1 MNLAIRRQARILL
14 GEGSLQVKIRVL
26 VANQPRLIRELVLE
40 TIADQPD
47 IEIVGTVQEH
57 SELADVVEKTRPDY
71 LIIALEQTQDH
82 LAYCGF
88 LLGRYPQMR
97 ILAVSAQGGDSLCYW
112 VHQEIRTRVVETSQ
126 AGLINVL
133 SEAPESLAFFTPA
146 AKLN

>member
-1 MNLAIRRQARILL
+1 
-14 GEGSLQVKIRVL
+14 VKIRVL

-57 SELADVVEKTRPDY
+57 SDLADVVEKTRPDY
-71 LIIALEQTQDH
+71 LIIALEQTHQ
-82 LAYCGF
+82 AYCGF

-97 ILAVSAQGGDSLCYW
+97 ILAVAAQGGDSLCYW
-112 VHQEIRTRVVETSQ
+112 VHQDIRTRVVETSQ

-133 SEAPESLAFFTPA
+133 SEAPESLAFFTPS

>member
-26 VANQPRLIRELVLE
+26 VANQPRLMRELVLE

-71 LIIALEQTQDH
+71 LIIALEQSQDH
-82 LAYCGF
+82 QAYCGF

-112 VHQEIRTRVVETSQ
+112 VHQVIRTRVVETSQ
-126 AGLINVL
+126 AGLINAL
-133 SEAPESLAFFTPA
+133 SEAPESLAFFTPS

>member
-1 MNLAIRRQARILL
+1 M
-14 GEGSLQVKIRVL
+14 
-26 VANQPRLIRELVLE
+26 RELVLE
-40 TIADQPD
+40 TIADRSD

-57 SELADVVEKTRPDY
+57 SDLADVVEKTRPDC

-82 LAYCGF
+82 QAYCGF

-112 VHQEIRTRVVETSQ
+112 VHQDIRTRVVETSQ
-126 AGLINVL
+126 AGLINAL
-133 SEAPESLAFFTPA
+133 SEAPESLAFFTPS